1 MNNELIEMMNQGQY
15 EKVLTE
21 LDQYG
26 MRDYIEKL
34 VIIAASSLLEKKD
47 YEKAREYLQLGLQT
61 SGKSSKLYFLLG
73 NYY

>member
-34 VIIAASSLLEKKD
+34 VIIAASSLLEKQD
-47 YEKAREYLQLGLQT
+47 YEKARALEQEE
-61 SGKSSKLYFLLG
+61 
-73 NYY
+73 NYC

>member
-34 VIIAASSLLEKKD
+34 VIIAVS
-47 YEKAREYLQLGLQT
+47 
-61 SGKSSKLYFLLG
+61 
-73 NYY
+73 

>member
-34 VIIAASSLLEKKD
+34 VIIATSSLLEKHCI
-47 YEKAREYLQLGLQT
+47 
-61 SGKSSKLYFLLG
+61 F
-73 NYY
+73 